1 MAAYVDTVLT
11 PPRVLSEEEQET
23 ILKVTG
29 EHVAGFRDHVI
40 ISVALGTGLREHEI
54 AALTVGDILGPG
66 GHIRTRITL
75 NSFKRSSSTPAPQ
88 TVVPPPRLRAKLD
101 KFIAWKRRRGQSLDA
116 GAPLFVSKKKNPIS
130 ARAMRSMFRKW
141 QLKAGIERLYTFHS
155 TRHTACTS
163 IYRETKDLR
172 LTQVFARHKS
182 PATTERYTHP
192 TIQDLIEAVHDL
204 PC

>member
-11 PPRVLSEEEQET
+11 PPRVLSEEEQEA

-29 EHVAGFRDHVI
+29 EHAAGFRDHVI

-54 AALTVGDILGPG
+54 AALTVGDILGAG
-66 GHIRTRITL
+66 GHVRTRITL
-75 NSFKRSSSTPAPQ
+75 KTFKRSSSRPAPQ

-101 KFIAWKRRRGQSLDA
+101 KFIAWKRRRGQSLDT

-130 ARAMRSMFRKW
+130 TRAMRSMFRKW
-141 QLKAGIERLYTFHS
+141 QLKAGVEFLHTFHGL
-155 TRHTACTS
+155 RHSAITS
-163 IYRETKDLR
+163 VYRKGKDIKVA
-172 LTQVFARHKS
+172 QVFARHKS